1 MRVVLC
7 SCPPAA
13 AQTITREIVS
23 SGLAVAVSAVP
34 GTRRTST
41 LDPEPAEHAET
52 LLLAHTTPARV
63 QRLIERIAELHPS
76 PAPEIVAL
84 PVLAGHRAFLE
95 LAEREEGEPAD
106 SRPDAP
112 DPFLQD
118 DGHPF

>member
-13 AQTITREIVS
+13 AETITREIVS
-23 SGLAVAVSAVP
+23 SGLAVAVSTVP
-34 GTRRTST
+34 GARRTST
-41 LDPEPAEHAET
+41 LDAEPGEHAET

-63 QRLIERIAELHPS
+63 QRLIDRIAELHPS
-76 PAPEIVAL
+76 PVPEIVAL

-95 LAEREEGEPAD
+95 MAEGEEAEPAD
-106 SRPDAP
+106 AAPDAP
-112 DPFLQD
+112 DPYIQD